1 MLSIKNLHFGYS
13 KTNEILKGI
22 DLSLNSS
29 EIGVILGANGA
40 GKSTLLKNILGL
52 LKPSL
57 GEITIDNEDMINIK
71 PKLRAQKI
79 AYVSQNVEL
88 PNLSVYETILMA
100 RLPYYALAPSKEDK
114 DIVLDIIREFDLEQF
129 MNKMSTELSGG
140 EKQIVAI
147 ARALSQQPDL
157 LVFDEPT
164 SNLDISRSLLLEEK
178 IKKVAKEKNIAVIMA
193 VHDLDIA
200 YDIADKFY
208 FMNKGE
214 IVASGGKEVFTEENI
229 YKTFEQKCT
238 IKNIDGTTYIKFE
251 RK

>member
-13 KTNEILKGI
+13 KKEEILKGI
-22 DLSLNSS
+22 DVSLNTG

-52 LKPSL
+52 LKPSQ
-57 GEITIDNEDMINIK
+57 GEITINGEDMINIK
-71 PKLRAQKI
+71 SKLRAQKI
-79 AYVSQNVEL
+79 AYVSQNVEM

-100 RLPYYALAPSKEDK
+100 RLPYYSLAPSKK
-114 DIVLDIIREFDLEQF
+114 DREIVFSIIREFDLEHY

-147 ARALSQQPDL
+147 ARALAQEPNL

-164 SNLDISRSLLLEEK
+164 SNLDISKSLLLEEK
-178 IKKVAKEKNIAVIMA
+178 IMRVVKEKNIAVIMA
-193 VHDLDIA
+193 IHDLNIA
-200 YDIADKFY
+200 YDIADRFY
-208 FMNKGE
+208 FMNHGG
-214 IVASGGKEVFTEENI
+214 IIASGGKEVFTEENI

-251 RK
+251 R